1 MGGAIVDDLRMNIL
15 DAGAMIKVDFASKM
29 GVLSD
34 TGLPVVLIANIFAWS
49 IVLVIRQRVVKDF
62 PSPIPSARIPPQT
75 L

>member
-1 MGGAIVDDLRMNIL
+1 MNIL
-15 DAGAMIKVDFASKM
+15 DAGAIIKVDFASNM
-29 GVLSD
+29 GVSPE
-34 TGLPVVLIANIFAWS
+34 TGLPAVLIANLLAWS